1 MNDLLKNRLLLKR
14 KLADINITKFNFHSE
29 NQISEKTVWAWLIN
43 LSKMMIPL
51 KTSIL

>member
-29 NQISEKTVWAWLIN
+29 NQISEDG
-43 LSKMMIPL
+43 LSLTNQSKQNDD
-51 KTSIL
+51 SVEN